1 MDGGRPEDVS
11 LLETGGGTPEL
22 IAVQGGGGMD
32 SAPAGHDP
40 NHSMLETGGAAPELV
55 AVQGGGAAVDDP
67 NVSLLEPEIGRAVE
81 GGGLVNWLSG
91 KKEATDLP
99 NPSDITE
106 DDLNNMYGKLSLTDK
121 AAIVTH
127 AARSYMNLQN
137 NGAMTAPDKAQL
149 FVTGVT
155 SQLTSLAYKQNGVDI
170 NTISAVSPEVQDIV
184 NFGTPEEQRIIQEE
198 YAKPGEKDEAFYKN
212 MSEKLL
218 NAREGKI
225 LVDDALKSSLMMP
238 VGVRKKYEA
247 RKNSYVYRSEHPFD
261 SGKAHE
267 DPKTWFAKIQGSPPT
282 DIFKAYVERVV
293 STEKLSDPDA
303 MEVAKGD
310 YVRVALVPNE
320 VEQIIHVP
328 SVSDVYI
335 EPSDPVRSFQMVLTT
350 LIEMNAIIFMSQGGE
365 TICRVNRKVA
375 IVFSNFIQA
384 EADFRNY
391 LSILMCILEMEKNN
405 SGRVF
410 VLSENNSFNQKF
422 HDAFPL
428 EANGL
433 RSNPL
438 PFCPRHVLYPYL
450 LQNNISGILISGDY
464 EPYCR
469 PGNSAIDKC
478 KVLLNTDYKILNGKE
493 KENVF
498 AYLYKTNF
506 HEMSNV
512 FVSKRYPF
520 MTLSSNLLIHRSA
533 NTGSAKEV
541 LNIAGGNDI
550 KLGRLMYDYFK
561 YTNKKIFKE
570 YGPKNDYY
578 DIVRFLMDDE
588 AVYGN
593 TLMILNEHILRLY
606 GERNIIYTGY
616 IIRKLYEQLYKRTY
630 YLTRGYS
637 VFDYEL
643 LDYIYSL
650 LNTGFDLYTME
661 EDAMGTDLLKLQCCL
676 EYVLYGITCIYSA
689 VSILGMAVEPKIDI
703 EPLRAAFREMAASCK
718 TLVVSTT
725 EAHYMAFSRATNAF
739 VVILNGMNV
748 DSKFTEQKRTRFLVE
763 QLNIALTYV
772 EFLSEK
778 ILRIGGNAPA
788 AAPVAAAPAL
798 APAAA
803 RVAAA
808 RAAAAPALAPAPPA
822 PPAPPA
828 KGGDPAAAAGNNF
841 LEIRFRDNTP
851 KKLNASVVTSEQITT
866 ASSPPDPL
874 PNFKGVLD
882 KYVQPTLLDTRIRY
896 LRTPLTAEYNYR
908 KLLFKRKRMS
918 GGGRLIKKKG
928 KGKKKSSS
936 KKAKKQSGGFVQC
949 PLVQYGSQPRLK
961 QIGTYDKEQYN
972 PRDITIYTISKE
984 SNLEDTKK
992 VCADS
997 FNPYTE
1003 DEIGEFVTHV
1013 NTSEL
1018 EKTKDTHVVTVG
1030 LRSYEIRKGAFNNWG
1045 GKAVSN
1051 SESPITSPRWTP
1063 LLTESEARLLND
1075 MGLSPINMMKIF
1087 NTGNIY
1093 YLKMKEVCKNL
1104 DAWHRAIPMFFNSL
1118 FDKCY
1123 DERLLMTDSRCL
1135 ETKFFLYSIRD
1146 YLATHPAELN
1156 QEIRRAD
1163 VIDPS
1168 KFSDSA
1174 IQNPLLTRVSKDYM
1188 NTPNY
1193 FLPSNFKPSVN
1204 IAAINIH
1211 TGKSVTYELSL
1222 EVPQDAND
1230 PATKMGIINPK
1241 NLRELKSKFAQL
1253 QEQYKQNYVLYLL

>member
-11 LLETGGGTPEL
+11 LLETGGGAPEL

-55 AVQGGGAAVDDP
+55 AVQGGGAAVGDP
-67 NVSLLEPEIGRAVE
+67 STSLLEPEIGGAMPEIKAVE
-81 GGGLVNWLSG
+81 GGGLISWLSG
-91 KKEATDLP
+91 KKEAEDLP
-99 NPSDITE
+99 NPSDLTE

-121 AAIVTH
+121 AAVVTH
-127 AARSYMNLQN
+127 AARSYLGLQG
-137 NGAMTAPDKAQL
+137 NGVMTAPDKAQL

-184 NFGTPEEQRIIQEE
+184 NFGTAEEQRIIQEE

-218 NAREGKI
+218 NAREGKN
-225 LVDDALKSSLMMP
+225 LVDDTLKSSLMMP

-261 SGKAHE
+261 SRKAHE
-267 DPKTWFAKIQGSPPT
+267 DPKTWFEKKQGLSPIDT
-282 DIFKAYVERVV
+282 FKEYVDRVI
-293 STEKLSDPDA
+293 SSEKLSDSDA
-303 MEVAKGD
+303 MEVANGN
-310 YVRVALVPNE
+310 YVRVALVPNG

-328 SVSDVYI
+328 SVSDVFI

-365 TICRVNRKVA
+365 TVCRVNRKVA

-391 LSILMCILEMEKNN
+391 LSILMCILEMEKDN

-410 VLSENNSFNQKF
+410 VLSENNSLNQKF

-428 EANGL
+428 EANGV

-469 PGNSAIDKC
+469 PGNSAVDKC

-498 AYLYKTNF
+498 AYLYRTNF

-533 NTGSAKEV
+533 NTASAKEV
-541 LNIAGGNDI
+541 LKIPGGNDI
-550 KLGRLMYDYFK
+550 KIGRLMYDYFK
-561 YTNKKIFKE
+561 YTNKDIFKE

-593 TLMILNEHILRLY
+593 TLMIINEHILRLY

-661 EDAMGTDLLKLQCCL
+661 EDAMGTDLFKLQCCL

-689 VSILGMAVEPKIDI
+689 FSILGMTAEPKIDI
-703 EPLRAAFREMAASCK
+703 EPLRTAFRELEASCK

-763 QLNIALTYV
+763 QLNIGLTYV

-778 ILRIGGNAPA
+778 ILGIGGKAAAVPAAAVPAAAAPA
-788 AAPVAAAPAL
+788 PAPVAAAPNA
-798 APAAA
+798 
-803 RVAAA
+803 
-808 RAAAAPALAPAPPA
+808 
-822 PPAPPA
+822 PA
-828 KGGDPAAAAGNNF
+828 KGGDPSAAAGNNF
-841 LEIRFRDNTP
+841 IEIRFRDNTP
-851 KKLNASVVTSEQITT
+851 KKLNASVVTSEQITE
-866 ASSPPDPL
+866 ASSPFDPL

-896 LRTPLTAEYNYR
+896 LRTPLTAEYDYR
-908 KLLFKRKRMS
+908 KLLFKRKGIS
-918 GGGRLIKKKG
+918 GGGRRIKKKE

-949 PLVQYGSQPRLK
+949 PLVEYGSKPRLK
-961 QIGTYDKEQYN
+961 QIGMYDKEQYN

-984 SNLEDTKK
+984 SDLENTKK
-992 VCADS
+992 VCADA
-997 FNPYTE
+997 FNPYTG
-1003 DEIGEFVTHV
+1003 DELGEFVTHV
-1013 NTSEL
+1013 NTYDL
-1018 EKTKDTHVVTVG
+1018 EKTKDTHIVTVG
-1030 LRSYEIRKGAFNNWG
+1030 MRSYEIRKGAFNNWG

-1051 SESPITSPRWTP
+1051 SESPVMSTRWTP
-1063 LLTESEARLLND
+1063 LLTEPEARLLND
-1075 MGLSPINMMKIF
+1075 MGLSPMNMMKIF

-1146 YLATHPAELN
+1146 HLATHPAELN

-1168 KFSDSA
+1168 KFSDNA

-1211 TGKSVTYELSL
+1211 TGKSITYELSL
-1222 EVPQDAND
+1222 ESPQDAND
-1230 PATKMGIINPK
+1230 PATKMGMINSE